1 MQTRRR
7 FLAGLSSIG
16 AAAMLR
22 RPALA
27 AEGPLETTTVRFAN
41 APQFCA
47 APKFVAEELL
57 RAEGFTDIRH
67 LDLLPPDTP
76 VRMVARGEADFNPS
90 YAVSLIADLDA
101 GAALTVLA
109 GVHVGCTELFVHEP
123 IRGIGDLKGKSVGV
137 LALRSPSHL
146 LLTLMAAHV
155 GLDPSTDIRW
165 VTSSSP
171 KPIELFADGKI
182 DAVLAVAPEPQQ
194 LRARNIGRVIVDTAL
209 DHPWSQ
215 YFCCML
221 TGNREFVRRYP
232 NATKRVLRA
241 RAAPCNG

>member
-1 MQTRRR
+1 MPMMRTRRQ
-7 FLAGLSSIG
+7 FLSTVSMGAVAAGL
-16 AAAMLR
+16 LR
-22 RPALA
+22 APRALA

-67 LDLLPPDTP
+67 VDLLPPDTP

-123 IRGIGDLKGKSVGV
+123 IRGIGDLKGKSV
-137 LALRSPSHL
+137 
-146 LLTLMAAHV
+146 
-155 GLDPSTDIRW
+155 
-165 VTSSSP
+165 
-171 KPIELFADGKI
+171 
-182 DAVLAVAPEPQQ
+182 
-194 LRARNIGRVIVDTAL
+194 
-209 DHPWSQ
+209 
-215 YFCCML
+215 
-221 TGNREFVRRYP
+221 
-232 NATKRVLRA
+232 
-241 RAAPCNG
+241 